1 MAEQPMSAGAKF
13 RSAMQQEKPLQV
25 IGAINAYHARLAERS
40 GYKAIYL
47 SGGGVAAG
55 SLGLPDLGISNLDD
69 VLTDVR
75 RITDVCSLPLL
86 VDVDTGFGS
95 SAFNVAR
102 TVRSLIKFGAGA
114 MHIEDQVGA
123 KRCGHRPGKELVS
136 KEEMVDRIKAAV
148 DARTDPEFFI
158 MARTDAL
165 AVEGLDRAIERAVA
179 CVEAGADAIFPE
191 AMTELA
197 MYRKFAATVK
207 VPILANITEF
217 GATPYFTVDELR
229 SADVAIVLYPLSA
242 FRAMNKA
249 ALNVYQAVRRDGTQK
264 NVVDAMQTRNELYDY
279 LDYHSYETKLDQ
291 LFAKEKT

>member
-1 MAEQPMSAGAKF
+1 
-13 RSAMQQEKPLQV
+13 
-25 IGAINAYHARLAERS
+25 
-40 GYKAIYL
+40 
-47 SGGGVAAG
+47 
-55 SLGLPDLGISNLDD
+55 
-69 VLTDVR
+69 
-75 RITDVCSLPLL
+75 
-86 VDVDTGFGS
+86 
-95 SAFNVAR
+95 
-102 TVRSLIKFGAGA
+102 
-114 MHIEDQVGA
+114 
-123 KRCGHRPGKELVS
+123 
-136 KEEMVDRIKAAV
+136 
-148 DARTDPEFFI
+148 
-158 MARTDAL
+158 
-165 AVEGLDRAIERAVA
+165 
-179 CVEAGADAIFPE
+179 
-191 AMTELA
+191 MTELA